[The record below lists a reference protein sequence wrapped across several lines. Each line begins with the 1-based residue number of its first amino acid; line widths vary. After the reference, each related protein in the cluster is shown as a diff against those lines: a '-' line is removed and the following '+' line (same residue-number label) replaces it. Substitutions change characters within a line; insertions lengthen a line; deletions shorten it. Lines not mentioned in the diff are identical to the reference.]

1 VLTLGSTEAVT
12 QAVAAGLGLS
22 VVSELAAA
30 DQLAL
35 GRIGV
40 VRVAGLPARRA
51 LTRLRL
57 IGREPSTAAQA
68 FEALLE
74 AE

>member
-1 VLTLGSTEAVT
+1 
-12 QAVAAGLGLS
+12 VAAGLGLS
-22 VVSELAAA
+22 LVSELAAA

-40 VRVAGLPARRA
+40 VRVAGLPVRRA

-57 IGREPSTAAQA
+57 AGREPSAAARA
-68 FEALLE
+68 FEELLE
-74 AE
+74 SE